1 MHASYKP
8 WPSSPGFLSLMWSP
22 CLPAH
27 SCPFPHSSWNHW
39 WCLVTLSIKSKLLTL
54 PCDASVTWPCLAF
67 LTNFVLPSP
76 CPSLS
81 SPCFLSVFE
90 HIKFLS
96 CFYLWSCS
104 FCVEWPQCPIIAFP
118 APSCHFHFLLK
129 VTSLEHPSLTTQSE
143 LVVWAHNL
151 VSFSSYYVLNFP
163 CLSNLF

>member
-54 PCDASVTWPCLAF
+54 PCDASVTWPCLTF

-90 HIKFLS
+90 HIKLASTFGLVFLLRGMTAVPYHCLSSSFLS
-96 CFYLWSCS
+96 
-104 FCVEWPQCPIIAFP
+104 FP
-118 APSCHFHFLLK
+118 FLIKSHF
-129 VTSLEHPSLTTQSE
+129 SG
-143 LVVWAHNL
+143 A
-151 VSFSSYYVLNFP
+151 SFSDHSIWISS
-163 CLSNLF
+163 LST